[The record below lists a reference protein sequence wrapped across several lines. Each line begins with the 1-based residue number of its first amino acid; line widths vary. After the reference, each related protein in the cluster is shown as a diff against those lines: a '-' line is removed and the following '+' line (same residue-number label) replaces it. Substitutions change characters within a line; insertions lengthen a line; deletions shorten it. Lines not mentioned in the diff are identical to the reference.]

1 MPENTTDF
9 GTPVS
14 TGRRQRGVKRIVHCL
29 DLHTGEIIWQHDT
42 AAEFQVLVA
51 LADGERH
58 GYAIGKEVA
67 SRTEGQVQLRAA
79 TLYTVIKRLLENGF
93 IDESAARRDPDLE
106 DERRRY
112 YRLTTRGRR
121 AAEDEAR
128 RLEVTAKQART
139 KLRLRKA

>member
-1 MPENTTDF
+1 M
-9 GTPVS
+9 TPPTS
-14 TGRRQRGVKRIVHCL
+14 PLTP
-29 DLHTGEIIWQHDT
+29 
-42 AAEFQVLVA
+42 AEFQVLVA
-51 LADGERH
+51 LADGEKH

-67 SRTEGQVQLRAA
+67 TRTDNQVQLRAA

-93 IDESAARRDPDLE
+93 IDESGARPDPEAD

-121 AAEDEAR
+121 AAEAEAL
-128 RLEVTAKQART
+128 RLEATARQARA